1 MLVPNTNT
9 RAWCNGDDESAHRP
23 ATRTFLIGL
32 YVRSYLPSFLR
43 ARSAHTAAMSA
54 EPYPPAASTS
64 YILVV
69 NVVGVLLCLAVVL
82 VGRMRRSSRAE
93 ETRCYTPGPYWPVSE
108 EGSSIKGGGE
118 PKGSGVKPS
127 PKAKP
132 TSSAKVATKRR

>member
-1 MLVPNTNT
+1 
-9 RAWCNGDDESAHRP
+9 
-23 ATRTFLIGL
+23 
-32 YVRSYLPSFLR
+32 
-43 ARSAHTAAMSA
+43 MSA
-54 EPYPPAASTS
+54 KPYPPAASTS

-93 ETRCYTPGPYWPVSE
+93 ETRCYAPGPYRPVSE
-108 EGSSIKGGGE
+108 EGGSIKGGGE